1 MAEIIAPTLG
11 QTRVRQRRAR
21 ASGELPAVARRA
33 SARACVE
40 WRRDW
45 PPPVPENSV
54 GGAAAVVPHTRVE
67 KKQVQILSR
76 QAQHVVQ
83 QRATRLPEGGS
94 GGCQRVAA
102 AEMVRLKLKVA
113 CLQLN
118 PAHGDPA
125 SSMRTADEHLA
136 RLTRDDGVHI
146 LLLPEMAFSGYCFDD
161 VADVSR
167 VAETD
172 DGPTVRWCA
181 KHAARLGCTVLCGYP
196 RRVPGAKIRHD
207 EKNGAADADAD
218 ALYNALVAVGP
229 DGTTLTHYHKSFL
242 YVVDKTWADEGSG
255 FVCVDIPVRKG
266 KDDATAYVRATLGV
280 CMDINPREFEAPW
293 EAYELATAAKAHG
306 SSLVLFASAWT
317 NNHPDDDPATVTPVD
332 PREVMSYW
340 LNRLA
345 PLVGAEKNTHFV
357 CANRVGEER
366 GITFTGCSCVMS
378 LREPSLVEAFGA
390 TQEGLLIATID
401 AEEWGGGGGDRGDKE
416 SLAAADRL

>member
-54 GGAAAVVPHTRVE
+54 GGAAAVVQHTRVE

-76 QAQHVVQ
+76 QALQ

-229 DGTTLTHYHKSFL
+229 DGITLTHYPQEFSVCGRQDL
-242 YVVDKTWADEGSG
+242 GGRGLG
-255 FVCVDIPVRKG
+255 FCLRGHTRAKRK
-266 KDDATAYVRATLGV
+266 R
-280 CMDINPREFEAPW
+280 
-293 EAYELATAAKAHG
+293 
-306 SSLVLFASAWT
+306 
-317 NNHPDDDPATVTPVD
+317 
-332 PREVMSYW
+332 
-340 LNRLA
+340 
-345 PLVGAEKNTHFV
+345 
-357 CANRVGEER
+357 
-366 GITFTGCSCVMS
+366 
-378 LREPSLVEAFGA
+378 
-390 TQEGLLIATID
+390 
-401 AEEWGGGGGDRGDKE
+401 
-416 SLAAADRL
+416 

>member
-54 GGAAAVVPHTRVE
+54 GGAAAVLPHTRVE

-207 EKNGAADADAD
+207 EKNGAADESSAD

-306 SSLVLFASAWT
+306 SSLLLFASAWT
-317 NNHPDDDPATVTPVD
+317 NNHPDDPPESVTPVD
-332 PREVMSYW
+332 PNEVARS
-340 LNRLA
+340 LPGSHTTALA
-345 PLVGAEKNTHFV
+345 
-357 CANRVGEER
+357 
-366 GITFTGCSCVMS
+366 
-378 LREPSLVEAFGA
+378 
-390 TQEGLLIATID
+390 
-401 AEEWGGGGGDRGDKE
+401 W
-416 SLAAADRL
+416 